1 MDGTRAAEVLP
12 LLQERLAILPGGRD
26 RRGGPVLVFPTTPRR
41 ERAKPEDYRR
51 LLQYLLT
58 VPSDEARG
66 LRFTVIVDMRGA
78 TWDSVKPILKVLHE
92 HFHRSV
98 HVAFI
103 IKPENFWQK
112 QRTTLAK
119 QKKYN
124 FEINTISLD
133 ALAKVIDPSQL
144 TADLDGSLQYDH
156 AQWIDT
162 RLAVEDFTWQAAD
175 LLDRL
180 DDLQEDLSRNDF
192 ADDVAGAKLGIDLHN
207 EMKKKILK
215 VPVEEIEVV
224 GQRLLQR
231 FNNSMATTSSEG
243 GSIES
248 GAIGGTDPDGRALE
262 ALVIQHL
269 DSVHAAQQHL
279 LQVWHIKKMKLDQ
292 CFQLR
297 LFEQDCEK
305 MFDWICHNRERFLGN
320 YVEIGRSY
328 QFAKTFQEEH
338 KHFTMSSMNVYVNVN
353 KILTMASRLLE
364 TQHYAAGHVRAV
376 AGRLDRAW
384 KEFAAGLDERT
395 AVLSLSVVF
404 HHKAEQYVDSVGGW
418 SQACDA
424 GNLPNEIPILESHIR
439 QHQSLYEAMC
449 QAYTEVHS
457 TSKKLLYQLDHLVQV
472 CNQPQR
478 IDHTARKHVRP
489 LSQDGHGIDGHS
501 GMSGNPAADYSEGAS
516 HVLAVIHQILGHHR
530 ALEARWHARKVKLHQ
545 RLALRLFQEDVK
557 QVLDWLTNHGEVFIR
572 KNTGVGRNLQKARV
586 YQKSHEHFENVA
598 QNTYTNATKLLTAA
612 QELAHTGEC
621 AADEIYTV
629 AQELEAHVSSFAA
642 RVEQRR
648 RRLDLAVVFYTH
660 EKELS
665 GWVDELR
672 QELQQDE
679 VAENLETA
687 ERLLEQCAQHRASCL
702 EACTSTIVQGEA
714 LLRELRESTD
724 APDSTGSIAAV
735 EAALDRLAGLRQEL
749 EDLWATRKLR
759 LELCLRLRVFE
770 RDALEASGQLEMWA
784 QELQG
789 PPREGSPEQL
799 LRVHNDGVAH
809 MQNTAFQVLQQGQE
823 LAQVLEQSGVCIMAD
838 GQHSAASRV
847 QVLLEFLNEREMDA
861 EDLAEMRRVRLEQAS
876 QLVQLQ
882 TDATHVANWI
892 RNGEAMLLAS
902 LRVPENLQDAEQLRL
917 EHEQF
922 QVAIEKTHT
931 SAVQVKHRADAL
943 VSANHYD
950 PKSIREVAED
960 VTKRWQ
966 QLVTCAEERHKLVTA
981 SINFYKTAE
990 QVRSVLDSLER
1001 EYKRDEDWC
1010 ASGEKATQVPTLVG
1024 KHQEQKE
1031 AFLKACTLV
1040 RRTAETFLKYTNRSL
1055 QFYSYQSN
1063 SAGSENKVKSILE
1076 ELLSKENRVLEY
1088 WTQRK
1093 KRLDQ
1098 CHQYVLFER
1107 SAKQA
1112 LEWIRETGELY
1123 LATHTNVGKNRIEN
1137 EQLLREHNE
1146 FKGAAKETRERV
1158 KLLIQLADNLVEKG
1172 HAHAAAIKQ
1181 SVAEVDQRYKDFSTR
1196 MDCYKTQIEDDL
1208 GIQSDDGQKDLSIDR
1223 NSDPLLEEKIKGK
1236 DLKELNEEKRRSA
1249 RRKEF
1254 IMAELLQ
1261 TERTYVKDLETCI
1274 RCFLEETRCAKGN
1287 VPVGLQGRES
1297 IIFSNMEEIHQFHS
1311 NIFLRELEKYETMPE
1326 DVGHCFVTWAPKFDM
1341 YVTYCKN
1348 KPESNQ
1354 FLVAHGGTWFE
1365 ELQRK
1370 HRVEHPIA
1378 AYLIKP
1384 VQRITKYQLLLKDLQ
1399 ACCQEGQGEIKDG
1412 LEVMLNV
1419 PKKANDALHLSML
1432 EGCDVR
1438 IDTLGDVVLQ
1448 DSFTVWDPKQLIRK
1462 GRDRHIFLFELYLL
1476 FSKEVKD
1483 SAGKVKYIYKSR
1495 LMTSELGVTEHIE
1508 GDECKFAVWTGRAPT
1523 SDTRV
1528 VLRANSMDAKQLW
1541 VKRLREVIQE
1551 TYFSLSMPKSP
1562 AKKSSSQ
1569 RSSRDLEE
1577 CASLDDSVENLD
1589 RNSLASFGS
1598 TNTTDSDKTG
1608 VTELTWVIADHSA
1621 APGSRELTVTK
1632 GQQVEVLEN
1641 GSNIGG
1647 VNAAEWTH
1655 VRLLVAQGQVDPP
1668 PEGLVPTSALKQPP
1682 PASNKTSPSRK
1693 TPSQQHQHQHHHH
1706 QQHHQPSN
1714 QSQTSSSSGGLTT
1727 PVSSS
1732 SAIGLTSSS
1741 SFSSSTSS
1749 STAAA
1754 VAAAAAAAAVTTG
1767 VSSAGLNPQ
1776 SVVAATLPDD
1786 AESIASDGSG
1796 TANTSSPGNK
1806 RRVFSGRKW
1815 LPPPLRKLS
1824 QAKVEKSTNAAATA
1838 TATPTPTPASA
1849 STGLASADRSA
1860 LKKHVSEKRF
1870 KLPSGA
1876 EQTRVSRS
1884 AAPISIST
1892 LASTSTHVSAAASDV
1907 ADLDAD
1913 IQVEIDVEEEEEG
1926 EIEQTSELEKDVPEP
1941 DDAEALTYSEQNGA
1955 DDVED
1960 DLELPPPMKPI
1971 TDPILV
1977 GTANGASGTAIPTE
1991 TCGKSRA
1998 SERSAKILDGATT
2011 VDLAEIE
2018 QIVKERMEQHTENQ
2032 ERQSLLRTPSG
2043 KSTSV
2048 AAASDEDVYNEGSM
2062 TTTEGV
2068 TAMVATTAT
2077 ATAMA
2082 TATATATT
2090 SNPPYIST
2098 EESDAE
2104 STILTK
2110 RQFVVRELVET
2121 ENDYVN
2127 DLGQIVEGYMALMR
2141 NPECEVPL
2149 PEDLRGGKD
2158 KMVFGNIEAIYE
2170 WHRDFF
2176 LKALERCLER
2186 PEELGPLFKRYERKL
2201 HMYVVYCQNKPVSE
2215 YIVSEYID
2223 TYFEDLRQK
2232 LGHRL
2237 QLCDLLIKPVQ
2248 RITKYQLLLREVLRI
2263 TERTR
2268 RTSEIEGLR
2277 AAVHVMRVIP
2287 KAANDMMDVGRLQG
2301 FDGKITAQGKL
2312 LLHGPLLVSELSN
2325 LSSRG
2330 REWHVFLFEQNIIFS
2345 EAVGKKTQ
2353 FTNPAY
2359 IYKAHI
2365 QVNKMSLEKCYDDP
2379 EKFEIRSTDPRK
2391 PGLRFFCSAL
2401 EETGPRKQE
2410 WVETITAIL
2419 QTQRDFLK
2427 AIQSPIAYQKELT
2440 KDPLRG
2446 ASPESPCRGSVL
2458 STVSPTISQCASKSS
2473 EDGKNETISGC
2484 SATASGAK
2492 TLVAAIMTSATTAT
2506 ATATATGA
2514 AAATTTTS
2522 LLQRSRAGA
2531 GTFDESSRTSSP
2543 TKSRLHFLEG
2553 FRSTLRPRSPIRNNS
2568 IPIPQIVPG
2577 SRVRLTADWG
2587 KLRAGEELKISRL
2600 DGPGLIVS
2608 PVVGRKEEFWIPA
2621 SLVPNSSISR
2631 AWSFRPRRIDTDA
2644 ETVHVHET
2652 ADENGPPAILTI
2664 PCSIRATAGGVARL
2678 VLEVRRAERA
2688 IVSWKK
2694 EGQRCDIEKSDRY
2707 RLFQTAD
2714 SLSLEIVPCL
2724 PSDSGVYHCRV
2735 DHETGSCSA
2744 KIPLRVVG
2752 IGPNVWNTASEN
2764 IADESIDELP
2774 IATSVDDKNLR
2785 SAKNA
2790 ELVGREAAAIW
2801 FAEMYVEPKELGNGR
2816 FAKVYRARD
2825 QGTGREVALKQVS
2838 RSKQSRSLTR
2848 AEYDLLRVARHD
2860 NIVRA
2865 FALFEEAP
2873 QSDTDTIV
2881 LELVNGSSL
2890 FAYLSSKSDYTEG
2903 TVSKYTGQ
2911 LLSALWWLH
2920 SRKRAHL
2927 DIKPENVLIDRD
2939 KDVVKLID
2947 FGEAVKTAPVDQVVP
2962 PVDLEFAAPESV
2974 LGKPMGPY
2982 TDMWATG
2989 VFIYVLLSGLSPFLD
3004 DSIEETTTNIL
3015 KCDFCF
3021 PEEYFAKISADA
3033 KDLLRGLLCLR
3044 GEERATARM
3053 CLSSP
3058 WFQISTG
3065 AAIPSSRMAAFIDR
3079 RAHRSKSRQD
3089 RNSSFYS

>member
-1 MDGTRAAEVLP
+1 MDGTRAADVLP

-26 RRGGPVLVFPTTPRR
+26 RRGGPVIVFPTTPRR

-51 LLQYLLT
+51 LLQYLLAI
-58 VPSDEARG
+58 PDDETRDLG
-66 LRFTVIVDMRGA
+66 FTVIVDMRGA
-78 TWDSVKPILKVLHE
+78 TWDSVKTILKVLHE
-92 HFHRSV
+92 YFHQSV
-98 HVAFI
+98 YVAFI

-112 QRTTLAK
+112 QRTSLAK

-124 FEINTISLD
+124 FE
-133 ALAKVIDPSQL
+133 
-144 TADLDGSLQYDH
+144 
-156 AQWIDT
+156 
-162 RLAVEDFTWQAAD
+162 
-175 LLDRL
+175 
-180 DDLQEDLSRNDF
+180 
-192 ADDVAGAKLGIDLHN
+192 
-207 EMKKKILK
+207 
-215 VPVEEIEVV
+215 
-224 GQRLLQR
+224 
-231 FNNSMATTSSEG
+231 
-243 GSIES
+243 
-248 GAIGGTDPDGRALE
+248 
-262 ALVIQHL
+262 
-269 DSVHAAQQHL
+269 
-279 LQVWHIKKMKLDQ
+279 
-292 CFQLR
+292 
-297 LFEQDCEK
+297 
-305 MFDWICHNRERFLGN
+305 
-320 YVEIGRSY
+320 
-328 QFAKTFQEEH
+328 
-338 KHFTMSSMNVYVNVN
+338 
-353 KILTMASRLLE
+353 
-364 TQHYAAGHVRAV
+364 
-376 AGRLDRAW
+376 
-384 KEFAAGLDERT
+384 
-395 AVLSLSVVF
+395 
-404 HHKAEQYVDSVGGW
+404 
-418 SQACDA
+418 
-424 GNLPNEIPILESHIR
+424 
-439 QHQSLYEAMC
+439 
-449 QAYTEVHS
+449 
-457 TSKKLLYQLDHLVQV
+457 
-472 CNQPQR
+472 
-478 IDHTARKHVRP
+478 
-489 LSQDGHGIDGHS
+489 SQDGHNAESHG

-530 ALEARWHARKVKLHQ
+530 TLEARWHARKVKLHQ

-612 QELAHTGEC
+612 EELAHTGEC
-621 AADEIYTV
+621 AADEIYAV
-629 AQELEAHVSSFAA
+629 AQELESHVSRFAA

-672 QELQQDE
+672 QELQQEE

-687 ERLLEQCAQHRASCL
+687 ERLLDQCAQHRASCL
-702 EACTSTIVQGEA
+702 EACASTIAQGEA
-714 LLRELRESTD
+714 LLQELRESTD
-724 APDSTGSIAAV
+724 APDTTGSISAV
-735 EAALDRLAGLRQEL
+735 ESALDRLAGLRQEL
-749 EDLWATRKLR
+749 EELWATRKLR

-784 QELQG
+784 QDLQG
-789 PPREGSPEQL
+789 SPREGSPEQL

-809 MQNTAFQVLQQGQE
+809 MQNTTFQVLQQGQE
-823 LAQVLEQSGVCIMAD
+823 LAQVLEQAGVCIMAD
-838 GQHSAASRV
+838 GQHSATARV

-861 EDLAEMRRVRLEQAS
+861 EDLAEMRRVRLEQAA

-1010 ASGEKATQVPTLVG
+1010 SGGEKGGQVPTLVA

-1055 QFYSYQSN
+1055 QFYNYQAN
-1063 SAGSENKVKSILE
+1063 SVGSENKVKNILE
-1076 ELLSKENRVLEY
+1076 ELLSKENKVLEY

-1112 LEWIRETGELY
+1112 IEWIRETGELY

-1137 EQLLREHNE
+1137 EQLLQEHNE

-1172 HAHAAAIKQ
+1172 HAHAAVIKQ
-1181 SVAEVDQRYKDFSTR
+1181 SVAEVDQRYKDFSMR
-1196 MDCYKTQIEDDL
+1196 MNCYKTQIEDDL
-1208 GIQSDDGQKDLSIDR
+1208 GIQSDDGHKDLAIDR

-1274 RCFLEETRCAKGN
+1274 RCFLEETRNGKGN
-1287 VPVGLQGRES
+1287 VPTGLQGRES

-1354 FLVAHGGTWFE
+1354 LLVTHGGTWFE

-1370 HRVEHPIA
+1370 QKVEHPIA

-1419 PKKANDALHLSML
+1419 PKKANDALHLSLL

-1523 SDTRV
+1523 GDTRV
-1528 VLRANSMDAKQLW
+1528 VLRANSMEAKQLW

-1577 CASLDDSVENLD
+1577 CASLNDSVENLD

-1608 VTELTWVIADHSA
+1608 VAEMTWVVADHLA

-1641 GSNIGG
+1641 GSGNG
-1647 VNAAEWTH
+1647 NASGIVGTGEWTL
-1655 VRLLVAQGQVDPP
+1655 VRLPLAPGQTDPP
-1668 PEGLVPTSALKQPP
+1668 AEGLVPTSALKQPP
-1682 PASNKTSPSRK
+1682 SNSCKTSPSRK
-1693 TPSQQHQHQHHHH
+1693 PPNQQQTLLQQQQLNQSVTGQQQLVMVVGTAASSPASTLTPS
-1706 QQHHQPSN
+1706 SEE
-1714 QSQTSSSSGGLTT
+1714 LEI
-1727 PVSSS
+1727 
-1732 SAIGLTSSS
+1732 IG
-1741 SFSSSTSS
+1741 
-1749 STAAA
+1749 
-1754 VAAAAAAAAVTTG
+1754 
-1767 VSSAGLNPQ
+1767 
-1776 SVVAATLPDD
+1776 
-1786 AESIASDGSG
+1786 SDGSS
-1796 TANTSSPGNK
+1796 ASTSSPGNK
-1806 RRVFSGRKW
+1806 RRGFSGRKW

-1824 QAKVEKSTNAAATA
+1824 QGKVDKVVSTSSSAASTAAAATVNSGIPLA
-1838 TATPTPTPASA
+1838 STSLSTVTTATTTTTTTAISSITVTTTGTTTTTTPTTTAAVKNTTTVATVTPSGKNIG
-1849 STGLASADRSA
+1849 S
-1860 LKKHVSEKRF
+1860 LKKGSSDKRF

-1876 EQTRVSRS
+1876 VEQKRAVT
-1884 AAPISIST
+1884 
-1892 LASTSTHVSAAASDV
+1892 VSAGNVRIVSEFEPLTGAEE
-1907 ADLDAD
+1907 
-1913 IQVEIDVEEEEEG
+1913 VEREEEEEEEEEEEHVEISETISATYDDG
-1926 EIEQTSELEKDVPEP
+1926 EGNVFH
-1941 DDAEALTYSEQNGA
+1941 EQNGTE
-1955 DDVED
+1955 DGED

-1971 TDPILV
+1971 TEPILV
-1977 GTANGASGTAIPTE
+1977 AAGNGPPGSTIPDE
-1991 TCGKSRA
+1991 LPGKRA
-1998 SERSAKILDGATT
+1998 SECSSKILDGATT
-2011 VDLAEIE
+2011 ADLAEIE

-2032 ERQSLLRTPSG
+2032 ERHSLMRT
-2043 KSTSV
+2043 
-2048 AAASDEDVYNEGSM
+2048 ER
-2062 TTTEGV
+2062 
-2068 TAMVATTAT
+2068 TTAGGRGSSDGENNYAR
-2077 ATAMA
+2077 AT
-2082 TATATATT
+2082 
-2090 SNPPYIST
+2090 SPSHVS
-2098 EESDAE
+2098 EESDPETAA
-2104 STILTK
+2104 LTK
-2110 RQFVVRELVET
+2110 RQFVIRELVDT
-2121 ENDYVN
+2121 ERDYVN
-2127 DLGQIVEGYMALMR
+2127 DLKQIVEGYMMLMR
-2141 NPECEVPL
+2141 DPESDIPL
-2149 PEDLRGGKD
+2149 PDDLRAGKD

-2176 LKALERCLER
+2176 LKALENCIKC

-2215 YIVSEYID
+2215 YIVSEYIY
-2223 TYFEDLRQK
+2223 TYFEELRQK

-2248 RITKYQLLLREVLRI
+2248 RITKYQLLLREALRL
-2263 TERTR
+2263 TERTQR
-2268 RTSEIEGLR
+2268 LSEIEGLK

-2312 LLHGPLLVSELSN
+2312 LLHGPLLVSEI
-2325 LSSRG
+2325 SSMPTRG
-2330 REWHVFLFEQNIIFS
+2330 KEWHVFLFEQNIIFS

-2365 QVNKMSLEKCYDDP
+2365 QVNKMSLEDSYDDP
-2379 EKFEIRSTDPRK
+2379 DKFMIRSTDPRK
-2391 PGLRFFCSAL
+2391 PGLGFYCSVV
-2401 EETGPRKQE
+2401 EENGPRRQE
-2410 WVETITAIL
+2410 WVDTITDIL

-2440 KDPLRG
+2440 KDPLR
-2446 ASPESPCRGSVL
+2446 V
-2458 STVSPTISQCASKSS
+2458 PTT
-2473 EDGKNETISGC
+2473 EPVVRETISVAPTF
-2484 SATASGAK
+2484 STASPGTMNK
-2492 TLVAAIMTSATTAT
+2492 EKSIPQQKITRPI
-2506 ATATATGA
+2506 
-2514 AAATTTTS
+2514 
-2522 LLQRSRAGA
+2522 QRTQYG
-2531 GTFDESSRTSSP
+2531 GLDCELPRTPSP
-2543 TKSRLHFLEG
+2543 TKSRLNFLDG
-2553 FRSTLRPRSPIRNNS
+2553 FRNTLRARSPVRTNS
-2568 IPIPQIVPG
+2568 IPVVPG
-2577 SRVRLTADWG
+2577 ARVRLAADWG
-2587 KLRAGEELKISRL
+2587 KLRAGDELVVSRL
-2600 DGPGLIVS
+2600 DGPGLVVS
-2608 PVVGRKEEFWIPA
+2608 HHNEKEELWIPA
-2621 SLVPNSSISR
+2621 SLVPNLSISR
-2631 AWSFRPRRIDTDA
+2631 AWSFRPSKVDSNKDIVQPLERSLEKKGAPTLLASTGLIK
-2644 ETVHVHET
+2644 
-2652 ADENGPPAILTI
+2652 
-2664 PCSIRATAGGVARL
+2664 ATAGEDVRLSVEIINVEAATVTWKKEDEKDNRIIKEGDRYRFEQTATFLYLEIVRCRHSDSGIYRCYVEHDTGSCWTEISLFITGVSGSTWARIVGSTKIEIDWEYSSVDSYSIEGRTAPSQTW
-2678 VLEVRRAERA
+2678 VLMATDVKHPPMTLELPPGASYSFRVVGKNGNITSSSAEVTLTGFEDNLNWETEQFIGRYLELDELGKGRFATVRRAR
-2688 IVSWKK
+2688 
-2694 EGQRCDIEKSDRY
+2694 
-2707 RLFQTAD
+2707 
-2714 SLSLEIVPCL
+2714 
-2724 PSDSGVYHCRV
+2724 
-2735 DHETGSCSA
+2735 
-2744 KIPLRVVG
+2744 
-2752 IGPNVWNTASEN
+2752 
-2764 IADESIDELP
+2764 
-2774 IATSVDDKNLR
+2774 DK
-2785 SAKNA
+2785 
-2790 ELVGREAAAIW
+2790 
-2801 FAEMYVEPKELGNGR
+2801 
-2816 FAKVYRARD
+2816 
-2825 QGTGREVALKQVS
+2825 GTGQEVALKQTP
-2838 RSKQSRSLTR
+2838 RHKQPRSLTR
-2848 AEYDLLRVARHD
+2848 AEYDLLASSHHG
-2860 NIVRA
+2860 NIIRA
-2865 FALFEEAP
+2865 FALFENAP
-2873 QSDTDTIV
+2873 RPGIDTIV
-2881 LELVNGSSL
+2881 LELVRGPTL
-2890 FAYLSSKSDYTEG
+2890 FVYLSKKSDYTEG
-2903 TVSKYTGQ
+2903 MAIKYASQ
-2911 LLSALWWLH
+2911 LLSALQWLH
-2920 SRKRAHL
+2920 RRNIAHL
-2927 DIKPENVLIDRD
+2927 DLKPENVLVDQDSGI
-2939 KDVVKLID
+2939 VKLID
-2947 FGEAVKTAPVDQVVP
+2947 LGEAVRGPVDEVVP
-2962 PVDLEFAAPESV
+2962 PADLEFAAPELV
-2974 LGKPMGPY
+2974 LGKPTGTC
-2982 TDMWATG
+2982 TDMWAAG
-2989 VFIYVLLSGLSPFLD
+2989 VFIYVLLSGVSPFLD
-3004 DSIEETTTNIL
+3004 DSVEETTANIL

-3021 PEEYFAKISADA
+3021 PNEYFEAISNDA
-3033 KDLLRGLLCLR
+3033 KDLLGRLLCLH
-3044 GEERATARM
+3044 GEERATAEAT
-3053 CLSSP
+3053 LTSP
-3058 WFQISTG
+3058 WFKAPASSAISSIRLAEFTE
-3065 AAIPSSRMAAFIDR
+3065 R
-3079 RAHRSKSRQD
+3079 RAHCSKSRQD
-3089 RNSSFYS
+3089 HNERFYS

>member
-26 RRGGPVLVFPTTPRR
+26 RRGGPVLFFPTTPRR

-51 LLQYLLT
+51 LLQYLLAI
-58 VPSDEARG
+58 PNDETRG

-103 IKPENFWQK
+103 IKPDNFWQK
-112 QRTTLAK
+112 QRTSLAK

-124 FEINTISLD
+124 FEINTISLE

-192 ADDVAGAKLGIDLHN
+192 ADDVGGAKHGIDLHN
-207 EMKKKILK
+207 EMKKKIMK

-231 FNNSMATTSSEG
+231 FNSNINNTSGEG

-248 GAIGGTDPDGRALE
+248 GASGGSDPDGRALA

-279 LQVWHIKKMKLDQ
+279 LQLWHIKKMKLDQ

-305 MFDWICHNRERFLGN
+305 MFDWICHNREAFLAN

-328 QFAKTFQEEH
+328 QLAKNLQEEH
-338 KHFTMSSMNVYVNVN
+338 KHFTMSSMNVYVNIN
-353 KILTMASRLLE
+353 KILTMAGRLLE

-395 AVLSLSVVF
+395 AVLGLSVVF
-404 HHKAEQYVDSVGGW
+404 HHKAEQYVDSVSGW
-418 SQACDA
+418 SQACDSSS
-424 GNLPNEIPILESHIR
+424 LPNEIPLLESHIR
-439 QHQSLYEAMC
+439 QHQTLYEAMC

-472 CNQPQR
+472 CNQPQG
-478 IDHTARKHVRP
+478 IDHATRKHN
-489 LSQDGHGIDGHS
+489 QDNHGMDCHG

-545 RLALRLFQEDVK
+545 RHALRLFQEDVK

-612 QELAHTGEC
+612 EELAHTGEC
-621 AADEIYTV
+621 AADEIYAV

-687 ERLLEQCAQHRASCL
+687 ERLLDQCAQHRASCL
-702 EACTSTIVQGEA
+702 EACASTIVQGES
-714 LLRELRESTD
+714 LLQELRDSTE
-724 APDSTGSIAAV
+724 APDTTGSVSAV
-735 EAALDRLAGLRQEL
+735 EAALDRLGGLRQEL
-749 EDLWATRKLR
+749 EELWATRKLR

-789 PPREGSPEQL
+789 PPREGSPEHL

-823 LAQVLEQSGVCIMAD
+823 LAQVLDQAGVCIMAD
-838 GQHSAASRV
+838 GQHTAAARV

-861 EDLAEMRRVRLEQAS
+861 EDLAEMRRVRLEQAA

-882 TDATHVANWI
+882 ADATHVANWI

-917 EHEQF
+917 EHDQF

-1001 EYKRDEDWC
+1001 EYRRDEDWC
-1010 ASGEKATQVPTLVG
+1010 AAGDKGGQVPTLVG

-1055 QFYSYQSN
+1055 QFYSYQTSN
-1063 SAGSENKVKSILE
+1063 AGSENKVKNILE
-1076 ELLSKENRVLEY
+1076 ELLSKENKVLEY

-1137 EQLLREHNE
+1137 EQLLHEHNE

-1181 SVAEVDQRYKDFSTR
+1181 SVAEVDQRYKDFSMR

-1208 GIQSDDGQKDLSIDR
+1208 GIQSDDGHKDLSIDR

-1274 RCFLEETRCAKGN
+1274 RCFLEETRCGRGN
-1287 VPVGLQGRES
+1287 MPVGLQGRDS
-1297 IIFSNMEEIHQFHS
+1297 ILFSNMEEIHQFHS
-1311 NIFLRELEKYETMPE
+1311 NVFLRELEKYETMPE

-1354 FLVAHGGTWFE
+1354 LLVAHGGTWFE

-1419 PKKANDALHLSML
+1419 PKKANDALHLSLL

-1528 VLRANSMDAKQLW
+1528 VLRANSLEAKQLW

-1608 VTELTWVIADHSA
+1608 VAEMTWVVADHSA
-1621 APGSRELTVTK
+1621 TPGSRELTVTK

-1641 GSNIGG
+1641 GSSGTGSGSIGP
-1647 VNAAEWTH
+1647 EWTL
-1655 VRLLVAQGQVDPP
+1655 VRLASTPGQADPP

-1682 PASNKTSPSRK
+1682 APSCKTSPSRK
-1693 TPSQQHQHQHHHH
+1693 APQTT
-1706 QQHHQPSN
+1706 N
-1714 QSQTSSSSGGLTT
+1714 QTLPQ
-1727 PVSSS
+1727 
-1732 SAIGLTSSS
+1732 
-1741 SFSSSTSS
+1741 
-1749 STAAA
+1749 A
-1754 VAAAAAAAAVTTG
+1754 VA
-1767 VSSAGLNPQ
+1767 L
-1776 SVVAATLPDD
+1776 DD
-1786 AESIASDGSG
+1786 PETVGSDGSG
-1796 TANTSSPGNK
+1796 SASTSSPGNK

-1824 QAKVEKSTNAAATA
+1824 QGKVEKAAAAAATTVTSVVTTTTT
-1838 TATPTPTPASA
+1838 TATSTTPERPP
-1849 STGLASADRSA
+1849 
-1860 LKKHVSEKRF
+1860 LKKTSSDKRF
-1870 KLPSGA
+1870 KLPTGDKSVRA
-1876 EQTRVSRS
+1876 
-1884 AAPISIST
+1884 
-1892 LASTSTHVSAAASDV
+1892 TS
-1907 ADLDAD
+1907 
-1913 IQVEIDVEEEEEG
+1913 EGEEEEEP
-1926 EIEQTSELEKDVPEP
+1926 ESEDV
-1941 DDAEALTYSEQNGA
+1941 EAPALFEQNGGEDA
-1955 DDVED
+1955 ED

-1971 TDPILV
+1971 TEPILV
-1977 GTANGASGTAIPTE
+1977 TAGNGTPGSTLPDE
-1991 TCGKSRA
+1991 LPGKRT
-1998 SERSAKILDGATT
+1998 SERSVKSLDGATT
-2011 VDLAEIE
+2011 ADLAEIE

-2032 ERQSLLRTPSG
+2032 ERHSLMRTPSG
-2043 KSTSV
+2043 RPSTGSEDGYSGVGSPVV
-2048 AAASDEDVYNEGSM
+2048 AEDSDPETAAV
-2062 TTTEGV
+2062 
-2068 TAMVATTAT
+2068 
-2077 ATAMA
+2077 
-2082 TATATATT
+2082 
-2090 SNPPYIST
+2090 
-2098 EESDAE
+2098 
-2104 STILTK
+2104 TK
-2110 RQFVVRELVET
+2110 RQFVIRELVDT
-2121 ENDYVN
+2121 ERDYVN
-2127 DLGQIVEGYMALMR
+2127 DLKQIVEGYMTLMR
-2141 NPECEVPL
+2141 DPESDIPL

-2223 TYFEDLRQK
+2223 TYFEELRQK

-2248 RITKYQLLLREVLRI
+2248 RITKYQLLLREALRL
-2263 TERTR
+2263 TERTQR
-2268 RTSEIEGLR
+2268 LSEIEGLR
-2277 AAVHVMRVIP
+2277 AAAHVMRVIP

-2312 LLHGPLLVSELSN
+2312 LLHGPLLITELSN
-2325 LSSRG
+2325 VPTRG
-2330 REWHVFLFEQNIIFS
+2330 REWQVFLFEQNIIFS

-2365 QVNKMSLEKCYDDP
+2365 QVNKMSLEEPVDEP
-2379 EKFEIRSTDPRK
+2379 ERFIIRSTDPRK
-2391 PGLRFFCSAL
+2391 PSLGFSCSMID
-2401 EETGPRKQE
+2401 ENGPRRQE
-2410 WVETITAIL
+2410 WVDTITAIL
-2419 QTQRDFLK
+2419 QTQHDFLK

-2446 ASPESPCRGSVL
+2446 TTPEPEKARA
-2458 STVSPTISQCASKSS
+2458 TVSVPPTL
-2473 EDGKNETISGC
+2473 TV
-2484 SATASGAK
+2484 SGAANK
-2492 TLVAAIMTSATTAT
+2492 ERNNGRKGQPVQRAH
-2506 ATATATGA
+2506 TGG
-2514 AAATTTTS
+2514 
-2522 LLQRSRAGA
+2522 LEG
-2531 GTFDESSRTSSP
+2531 EPPRTPSP
-2543 TKSRLHFLEG
+2543 TKGKLNFLEG
-2553 FRSTLRPRSPIRNNS
+2553 FRNTLRARSPIRNNS
-2568 IPIPQIVPG
+2568 IPVSPG
-2577 SRVRLTADWG
+2577 ARVRLAADWG
-2587 KLRAGEELKISRL
+2587 KLHAGDELVVSRF
-2600 DGPGLIVS
+2600 DGPGLVVS
-2608 PVVGRKEEFWIPA
+2608 PVNVKEELWIPA
-2621 SLVPNSSISR
+2621 SLIPNSSISR
-2631 AWSFRPRRIDTDA
+2631 AWSFRPRK
-2644 ETVHVHET
+2644 
-2652 ADENGPPAILTI
+2652 ENSERNLVSPQKPEVKVPPAILAA
-2664 PCSIRATAGGVARL
+2664 PSPVRATAGEIARL
-2678 VLEVRRAERA
+2678 AVETRNTEGAT
-2688 IVSWKK
+2688 ISWKR
-2694 EGQRCDIEKSDRY
+2694 ENDQYEIIQGDHYQIRQSAGFFY
-2707 RLFQTAD
+2707 
-2714 SLSLEIVPCL
+2714 LEIVRCR
-2724 PSDSGVYHCRV
+2724 PSDSGVYLCHVQC
-2735 DHETGSCSA
+2735 ENGTCIA
-2744 KIPLRVVG
+2744 KISLLVNGSDGSTWARVLGTSKIQIDWERQDLGICSIECRTMPFQNWVSVLEDVRSPPAILELPPGSSYSFRVVSKNG
-2752 IGPNVWNTASEN
+2752 NATSPSAVVTLPLDDGMGWEAEQFISRYLEL
-2764 IADESIDELP
+2764 DELG
-2774 IATSVDDKNLR
+2774 K
-2785 SAKNA
+2785 
-2790 ELVGREAAAIW
+2790 
-2801 FAEMYVEPKELGNGR
+2801 GR
-2816 FAKVYRARD
+2816 FAMVRRARD
-2825 QGTGREVALKQVS
+2825 RGTGQEVALKQTP
-2838 RSKQSRSLTR
+2838 RHKQSRALTR
-2848 AEYDLLRVARHD
+2848 AEYELLASTHHG

-2865 FALFEEAP
+2865 FALFENAP
-2873 QSDTDTIV
+2873 QPGVDTIV
-2881 LELVNGSSL
+2881 LELVKGPTL
-2890 FAYLSSKSDYTEG
+2890 FAYLSKKTDYTEAMAA
-2903 TVSKYTGQ
+2903 KYTNQ
-2911 LLSALWWLH
+2911 LLSALQWLH
-2920 SRKRAHL
+2920 CRGKAHL
-2927 DIKPENVLIDRD
+2927 DLKPENVLVDQETGI
-2939 KDVVKLID
+2939 VKLID
-2947 FGEAVKTAPVDQVVP
+2947 LGEAVRVPIKEVVP
-2962 PVDLEFAAPESV
+2962 PADLEFAAPELV
-2974 LGKPMGPY
+2974 LGRPTGSY

-3004 DSIEETTTNIL
+3004 DSVEETTANIL

-3021 PEEYFAKISADA
+3021 PDEYFEAISNDA
-3033 KDLLRGLLCLR
+3033 KDLLGRLLSLR
-3044 GEERATARM
+3044 GENRANAEI
-3053 CLSSP
+3053 CLVSP
-3058 WFQISTG
+3058 WFKISKG
-3065 AAIPSSRMAAFIDR
+3065 ARILSSRIAAFTER
-3079 RAHRSKSRQD
+3079 RAHSSKSHQD
-3089 RNSSFYS
+3089 HSDSFYS

>member
-478 IDHTARKHVRP
+478 IDHTARKH
-489 LSQDGHGIDGHS
+489 SQDGHGIDGHS

-1838 TATPTPTPASA
+1838 TTTPTPTPASA

-2506 ATATATGA
+2506 ATATGA

>member
-51 LLQYLLT
+51 LLQYLLAI
-58 VPSDEARG
+58 PNDEARG
-66 LRFTVIVDMRGA
+66 LGFTVVVDMRGA
-78 TWDSVKPILKVLHE
+78 TWGTVKPILKVLHE
-92 HFHRSV
+92 HFPGSV

-103 IKPENFWQK
+103 IKPDNFWQK
-112 QRTTLAK
+112 QRTSLGSH
-119 QKKYN
+119 KYK
-124 FEINTISLD
+124 FETNMISLE
-133 ALAKVIDPSQL
+133 ALSKVIDPSQL
-144 TADLDGSLQYDH
+144 TADLDGTLQYDH

-192 ADDVAGAKLGIDLHN
+192 ADDVGGAKHGIDLHN
-207 EMKKKILK
+207 EMKKKIMK
-215 VPVEEIEVV
+215 VPVEEVEVV

-231 FNNSMATTSSEG
+231 FNSGMSGTGGEG
-243 GSIES
+243 GSIEA
-248 GAIGGTDPDGRALE
+248 GATGGADPDGRALA

-279 LQVWHIKKMKLDQ
+279 LQLWHIKKMKLDQ

-305 MFDWICHNRERFLGN
+305 MFDWICHNREEFLKN

-328 QFAKTFQEEH
+328 QAAKTLQENH
-338 KHFTMSSMNVYVNVN
+338 KHDTMSSMNVYVNIN
-353 KILTMASRLLE
+353 RILTMAGRLLE

-395 AVLSLSVVF
+395 AVLGLSVVF
-404 HHKAEQYVDSVGGW
+404 HHKAEQYVDSVAGW

-424 GNLPNEIPILESHIR
+424 TNLPSEIAVLESHIR
-439 QHQSLYEAMC
+439 QHQTLYEAMC

-472 CNQPQR
+472 CNQPQG
-478 IDHTARKHVRP
+478 IDHAIRKH
-489 LSQDGHGIDGHS
+489 SQEGHVMDGRG
-501 GMSGNPAADYSEGAS
+501 GMSGNPAEDYSAGAS

-530 ALEARWHARKVKLHQ
+530 ALEARWHSRKVKLHQ

-612 QELAHTGEC
+612 EELAHTGEC
-621 AADEIYTV
+621 AADEIYAV

-679 VAENLETA
+679 VAESLETA
-687 ERLLEQCAQHRASCL
+687 ERLLDQCAQHRSSCL
-702 EACTSTIVQGEA
+702 EACASTIAQGEA
-714 LLRELRESTD
+714 LLQELRDSTD
-724 APDSTGSIAAV
+724 APDTTGSVSAV
-735 EAALDRLAGLRQEL
+735 EAALDRLSGLRQEL
-749 EDLWATRKLR
+749 EELWATRKLR

-823 LAQVLEQSGVCIMAD
+823 LAQVLEQAGVCVMAD
-838 GQHSAASRV
+838 GQHSAAARV

-861 EDLAEMRRVRLEQAS
+861 EDLAEMRRVRLEQAA

-882 TDATHVANWI
+882 ADATHVANWI

-950 PKSIREVAED
+950 PKSIRDVAED

-1001 EYKRDEDWC
+1001 EYRRDEDWC
-1010 ASGEKATQVPTLVG
+1010 ASGDKGGQVPTLVG

-1055 QFYSYQSN
+1055 QFYSYQTS
-1063 SAGSENKVKSILE
+1063 SAGSEGKVKSILE
-1076 ELLSKENRVLEY
+1076 ELLSKENKVLEH

-1123 LATHTNVGKNRIEN
+1123 LATHTNVGKNRAEN
-1137 EQLLREHNE
+1137 EQLLQEHNE

-1181 SVAEVDQRYKDFSTR
+1181 SVAEVDQRYKDFSLR
-1196 MDCYKTQIEDDL
+1196 MDCYKTQIEGDL
-1208 GIQSDDGQKDLSIDR
+1208 GIQSDDGHKDLAIDR

-1274 RCFLEETRCAKGN
+1274 RCFFEETRSGRGN
-1287 VPVGLQGRES
+1287 VPAGLQGRES
-1297 IIFSNMEEIHQFHS
+1297 MIFSNMEEIYQFHS
-1311 NIFLRELEKYETMPE
+1311 DIFLRELEKYETMPE
-1326 DVGHCFVTWAPKFDM
+1326 DVGHCFVTWAAKFDM

-1354 FLVAHGGTWFE
+1354 LLVAHGGTWFE
-1365 ELQRK
+1365 DLQRK

-1419 PKKANDALHLSML
+1419 PKKANDALHLSLL

-1528 VLRANSMDAKQLW
+1528 VLRANSLEAKQLW

-1608 VTELTWVIADHSA
+1608 VAEMTWVVADHSA
-1621 APGSRELTVTK
+1621 APGSRELTVSK

-1641 GSNIGG
+1641 GTG
-1647 VNAAEWTH
+1647 EWTL
-1655 VRLLVAQGQVDPP
+1655 VRLSVAPGQSDNPP
-1668 PEGLVPTSALKQPP
+1668 LEGLVPTAVLKQPP
-1682 PASNKTSPSRK
+1682 TTACKTSPSRK
-1693 TPSQQHQHQHHHH
+1693 APSQ
-1706 QQHHQPSN
+1706 S
-1714 QSQTSSSSGGLTT
+1714 TI
-1727 PVSSS
+1727 PV
-1732 SAIGLTSSS
+1732 AQ
-1741 SFSSSTSS
+1741 
-1749 STAAA
+1749 
-1754 VAAAAAAAAVTTG
+1754 
-1767 VSSAGLNPQ
+1767 Q
-1776 SVVAATLPDD
+1776 SVN
-1786 AESIASDGSG
+1786 AEDTELGTSDGGGS
-1796 TANTSSPGNK
+1796 ASTSSPGNK

-1824 QAKVEKSTNAAATA
+1824 QGKVEKS
-1838 TATPTPTPASA
+1838 SA
-1849 STGLASADRSA
+1849 STPDRLPP
-1860 LKKHVSEKRF
+1860 LKKTGSDKRF
-1870 KLPSGA
+1870 KLPSGDKSG
-1876 EQTRVSRS
+1876 R
-1884 AAPISIST
+1884 
-1892 LASTSTHVSAAASDV
+1892 AAS
-1907 ADLDAD
+1907 
-1913 IQVEIDVEEEEEG
+1913 EGEEEEDVEG
-1926 EIEQTSELEKDVPEP
+1926 EDGETPAFL
-1941 DDAEALTYSEQNGA
+1941 EQNGGE
-1955 DDVED
+1955 DGED

-1971 TDPILV
+1971 TEPIV
-1977 GTANGASGTAIPTE
+1977 VVTGNGPPGSTIPDELSGKR
-1991 TCGKSRA
+1991 G
-1998 SERSAKILDGATT
+1998 SENSMSSLDGATSA
-2011 VDLAEIE
+2011 DLAEIE

-2032 ERQSLLRTPSG
+2032 ERNSLQRVPSKATG
-2043 KSTSV
+2043 SEDGVSLGVSAVEETDPES
-2048 AAASDEDVYNEGSM
+2048 AAIV
-2062 TTTEGV
+2062 
-2068 TAMVATTAT
+2068 
-2077 ATAMA
+2077 
-2082 TATATATT
+2082 
-2090 SNPPYIST
+2090 
-2098 EESDAE
+2098 
-2104 STILTK
+2104 K
-2110 RQFVVRELVET
+2110 RQFVISELVET
-2121 ENDYVN
+2121 ERLYVS
-2127 DLGQIVEGYMALMR
+2127 DLKQIVEGYMALMR
-2141 NPECEVPL
+2141 DPDSEIPL

-2176 LKALERCLER
+2176 LKALEHCLER
-2186 PEELGPLFKRYERKL
+2186 PQDLGPLFKKYERKL

-2215 YIVSEYID
+2215 YIVSEHID
-2223 TYFEDLRQK
+2223 TYFEELRQK

-2248 RITKYQLLLREVLRI
+2248 RIMKYQLLLREALRL
-2263 TERTR
+2263 TEKTQNH
-2268 RTSEIEGLR
+2268 SEIEGLR
-2277 AAVHVMRVIP
+2277 AAAHVMHIIP

-2312 LLHGPLLVSELSN
+2312 LLHGPLLVCEIGN
-2325 LSSRG
+2325 VPVRG
-2330 REWHVFLFEQNIIFS
+2330 REWQVFLFEQNIIFS

-2365 QVNKMSLEKCYDDP
+2365 QVNKMSLDELGDDP
-2379 EKFEIRSTDPRK
+2379 ERFVIRSTDPRK
-2391 PGLRFFCSAL
+2391 PGLGFSCAAVD
-2401 EETGPRKQE
+2401 ENEARKQE
-2410 WVETITAIL
+2410 WVDTITAIL

-2446 ASPESPCRGSVL
+2446 STPEPVIQAAVSVPPML
-2458 STVSPTISQCASKSS
+2458 TVS
-2473 EDGKNETISGC
+2473 
-2484 SATASGAK
+2484 
-2492 TLVAAIMTSATTAT
+2492 
-2506 ATATATGA
+2506 GA
-2514 AAATTTTS
+2514 ANKERSNQRKTQ
-2522 LLQRSRAGA
+2522 LIQRSHTAGGLDGDA
-2531 GTFDESSRTSSP
+2531 LPPRTPSP
-2543 TKSRLHFLEG
+2543 TKSRLNFLEG
-2553 FRSTLRPRSPIRNNS
+2553 FRNTLRARSPVRNNS
-2568 IPIPQIVPG
+2568 IPHDGWWFYCTSYCWVAPG
-2577 SRVRLTADWG
+2577 ARVRLAADWV
-2587 KLRAGEELKISRL
+2587 KLHAGDELVVSHL
-2600 DGPGLIVS
+2600 DGPGLVVS
-2608 PVVGRKEEFWIPA
+2608 PIDAKEELWIPA
-2621 SLVPNSSISR
+2621 SFIPNSSISR
-2631 AWSFRPRRIDTDA
+2631 AWSFRPRKIDPDQA
-2644 ETVHVHET
+2644 VSSPQKGLGEKM
-2652 ADENGPPAILTI
+2652 PPKVLSVLT
-2664 PCSIRATAGGVARL
+2664 PVRVTAGEVARL
-2678 VLEVRRAERA
+2678 SIEVARAEGATIVWRKEGESHDIVPSERHRLYHNSGFIYLEISRCRPVDSGAYICSIQCDNGSCSTKISLNVTGGNGTTWARILGTTKVEVDWECHDTGSCNLEYRTIPSLEWITIIKEVKTRPTVLELLPGTSYSFRIVAKTGNATSPSAVITLPMDEGISWEAEQFVGRYLELDELGKGRFAVVRRAR
-2688 IVSWKK
+2688 
-2694 EGQRCDIEKSDRY
+2694 DR
-2707 RLFQTAD
+2707 
-2714 SLSLEIVPCL
+2714 
-2724 PSDSGVYHCRV
+2724 
-2735 DHETGSCSA
+2735 
-2744 KIPLRVVG
+2744 
-2752 IGPNVWNTASEN
+2752 
-2764 IADESIDELP
+2764 
-2774 IATSVDDKNLR
+2774 
-2785 SAKNA
+2785 
-2790 ELVGREAAAIW
+2790 
-2801 FAEMYVEPKELGNGR
+2801 
-2816 FAKVYRARD
+2816 
-2825 QGTGREVALKQVS
+2825 GTGHEVALKQTP
-2838 RSKQSRSLTR
+2838 RHKQSRSFTR
-2848 AEYDLLRVARHD
+2848 SEYDLLASTHHA

-2865 FALFEEAP
+2865 FALFENAP
-2873 QSDTDTIV
+2873 QPGVDTIV
-2881 LELVNGSSL
+2881 LELVRGPML
-2890 FAYLSSKSDYTEG
+2890 FTYLCEKKEYTEAAA
-2903 TVSKYTGQ
+2903 SKYTSQ
-2911 LLSALWWLH
+2911 LLSALDWLH
-2920 SRKRAHL
+2920 TRHFAHL
-2927 DIKPENVLIDRD
+2927 DVKPENVLVDQETEI
-2939 KDVVKLID
+2939 VKLVD
-2947 FGEAVKTAPVDQVVP
+2947 LGEAVRGPVEEVVP
-2962 PVDLEFAAPESV
+2962 PADLEFAAPELV
-2974 LGKPMGPY
+2974 LGRPTGRH

-3004 DSIEETTTNIL
+3004 DSVEETTANIL

-3021 PEEYFAKISADA
+3021 PDEYFKKVSNDA
-3033 KDLLRGLLCLR
+3033 KDLLGRLLCLH
-3044 GEERATARM
+3044 GEDRASAEN
-3053 CLSSP
+3053 CLESP
-3058 WFQISTG
+3058 WFKIPKGTT
-3065 AAIPSSRMAAFIDR
+3065 IPSSRMAAFTER
-3079 RAHRSKSRQD
+3079 RAHCSKSHQD
-3089 RNSSFYS
+3089 HNDSFYS

>member
-26 RRGGPVLVFPTTPRR
+26 RRGGPVLLFPSTPRR

-51 LLQYLLT
+51 LLQYLFAI
-58 VPSDEARG
+58 PSDEARG
-66 LRFTVIVDMRGA
+66 LRFTVIVDMRGT
-78 TWDSVKPILKVLHE
+78 TWDSIKPILKVLHE
-92 HFHRSV
+92 HFHRTV
-98 HVAFI
+98 HVAFL

-112 QRTTLAK
+112 QRTSLAK

-124 FEINTISLD
+124 FEINTISLE
-133 ALAKVIDPSQL
+133 ALVKVIDPSQL

-162 RLAVEDFTWQAAD
+162 RLVVEDFTWQAAD

-192 ADDVAGAKLGIDLHN
+192 ADDVAGAKHGIDLHN
-207 EMKKKILK
+207 EMKKKIMK
-215 VPVEEIEVV
+215 VPVEDIEVV

-231 FNNSMATTSSEG
+231 FNSGATATAGEG
-243 GSIES
+243 GSIDN
-248 GAIGGTDPDGRALE
+248 GAASCTDPDGRAL
-262 ALVIQHL
+262 ATLVIQHL

-279 LQVWHIKKMKLDQ
+279 LQLWHIKKMKLDQ

-305 MFDWICHNRERFLGN
+305 MFDWICHNREVFLAS

-328 QFAKTFQEEH
+328 QLAKNLQEEH
-338 KHFTMSSMNVYVNVN
+338 KHFTMSSMNVYVNIN
-353 KILTMASRLLE
+353 KILTMAGRLLE

-404 HHKAEQYVDSVGGW
+404 HHKAEQYVDNVAGW
-418 SQACDA
+418 SQACDTS
-424 GNLPNEIPILESHIR
+424 NLPSEIPVLESHIR
-439 QHQSLYEAMC
+439 QHQTLYEAMC

-472 CNQPQR
+472 CNQPQG
-478 IDHTARKHVRP
+478 IDHVARKH
-489 LSQDGHGIDGHS
+489 SQDGHNIDSHS
-501 GMSGNPAADYSEGAS
+501 GTSGNPAADYSEGAS

-612 QELAHTGEC
+612 EELAHTGEC
-621 AADEIYTV
+621 APDEIYAV

-660 EKELS
+660 EKELT

-687 ERLLEQCAQHRASCL
+687 ERLLEQCAQHRSSCL
-702 EACTSTIVQGEA
+702 EACASTIAQGEA
-714 LLRELRESTD
+714 LLQELREATD
-724 APDSTGSIAAV
+724 APDSTGSVSAI
-735 EAALDRLAGLRQEL
+735 ETALDRLAGLRQEL
-749 EDLWATRKLR
+749 EELWATRKLR

-809 MQNTAFQVLQQGQE
+809 MQNTAFQVLHRGRE
-823 LAQVLEQSGVCIMAD
+823 LAQVLEEAGVCIMAD
-838 GQHSAASRV
+838 GQHSAAARV
-847 QVLLEFLNEREMDA
+847 QVLLEFLNERELDA

-876 QLVQLQ
+876 QLLQLQ
-882 TDATHVANWI
+882 TDASHVAKWI
-892 RNGEAMLLAS
+892 RNGESMLLAS

-917 EHEQF
+917 EHDQF

-1010 ASGEKATQVPTLVG
+1010 VAGEKGAQVPTLLG

-1055 QFYSYQSN
+1055 QFYSYQAN
-1063 SAGSENKVKSILE
+1063 SAGSENKVKNILE
-1076 ELLSKENRVLEY
+1076 ELLSKENKVLEY

-1093 KRLDQ
+1093 KRLDHCQ
-1098 CHQYVLFER
+1098 QYVLFER

-1123 LATHTNVGKNRIEN
+1123 LSTHTNVGKNRVEN

-1146 FKGAAKETRERV
+1146 FKGAARETREKV
-1158 KLLIQLADNLVEKG
+1158 KLIIQLADNLVDKG
-1172 HAHAAAIKQ
+1172 HAHSAAIKQ
-1181 SVAEVDQRYKDFSTR
+1181 FVAEVDQRYKDFSAR
-1196 MDCYKTQIEDDL
+1196 MDCYKTQIEADL
-1208 GIQSDDGQKDLSIDR
+1208 GIQSDQEGHRELSIDR

-1274 RCFLEETRCAKGN
+1274 RCFLDETRCGKGN
-1287 VPVGLQGRES
+1287 VPPGLLSRES
-1297 IIFSNMEEIHQFHS
+1297 IIFSNIEEIHQFHS
-1311 NIFLRELEKYETMPE
+1311 NVFLRELEKYETMPE

-1354 FLVAHGGTWFE
+1354 LLVTHGGTWFE

-1419 PKKANDALHLSML
+1419 PKKANDALHLSLL

-1483 SAGKVKYIYKSR
+1483 SAGKVKYIYKNR

-1608 VTELTWVIADHSA
+1608 VVEMTWVVADHLA
-1621 APGSRELTVTK
+1621 APGSKELSVTK

-1641 GSNIGG
+1641 GSTNT
-1647 VNAAEWTH
+1647 VPEWTL
-1655 VRLLVAQGQVDPP
+1655 VRLPLTPGQAEPP
-1668 PEGLVPTSALKQPP
+1668 AEGLVPTSALKQPP
-1682 PASNKTSPSRK
+1682 TASCKTSPSRK
-1693 TPSQQHQHQHHHH
+1693 ASTQQQPQQQQSSHHHH
-1706 QQHHQPSN
+1706 HHHPYHQINQAIVQAQTAVTSPSAVTLQP
-1714 QSQTSSSSGGLTT
+1714 TST
-1727 PVSSS
+1727 
-1732 SAIGLTSSS
+1732 
-1741 SFSSSTSS
+1741 
-1749 STAAA
+1749 
-1754 VAAAAAAAAVTTG
+1754 AAAAAVTQTTAL
-1767 VSSAGLNPQ
+1767 SSAVLTPML
-1776 SVVAATLPDD
+1776 SED
-1786 AESIASDGSG
+1786 ADTADGS
-1796 TANTSSPGNK
+1796 ANSPGNK
-1806 RRVFSGRKW
+1806 RRGFSGDGVSVYRRKW

-1824 QAKVEKSTNAAATA
+1824 QGKVEKTNT
-1838 TATPTPTPASA
+1838 TVPPTSSSPLIGPS
-1849 STGLASADRSA
+1849 
-1860 LKKHVSEKRF
+1860 LKKSDKRF

-1876 EQTRVSRS
+1876 EHNRPGKAIYEAEAQ
-1884 AAPISIST
+1884 
-1892 LASTSTHVSAAASDV
+1892 
-1907 ADLDAD
+1907 
-1913 IQVEIDVEEEEEG
+1913 EGEEEEEEEEEVDREEEEQ
-1926 EIEQTSELEKDVPEP
+1926 EIEVDVAESEDTAAIGSLQ
-1941 DDAEALTYSEQNGA
+1941 EQNGGEDA
-1955 DDVED
+1955 DD

-1971 TDPILV
+1971 TTEPILV
-1977 GTANGASGTAIPTE
+1977 TTANGPSGSTIPNE
-1991 TCGKSRA
+1991 LSGKRTV
-1998 SERSAKILDGATT
+1998 ERSAKTILDGATT
-2011 VDLAEIE
+2011 ADHLSEIE
-2018 QIVKERMEQHTENQ
+2018 QIVKEKMEQHTENQ
-2032 ERQSLLRTPSG
+2032 ERHMRTPNG
-2043 KSTSV
+2043 KSLSSEEDYPTNNP
-2048 AAASDEDVYNEGSM
+2048 AAVL
-2062 TTTEGV
+2062 
-2068 TAMVATTAT
+2068 
-2077 ATAMA
+2077 
-2082 TATATATT
+2082 
-2090 SNPPYIST
+2090 
-2098 EESDAE
+2098 EESDPE
-2104 STILTK
+2104 STTIAK
-2110 RQFVVRELVET
+2110 RQFVIRELVDT
-2121 ENDYVN
+2121 ERDYVN
-2127 DLGQIVEGYMALMR
+2127 DLKQIVDGYMALMR
-2141 NPECEVPL
+2141 NPDSEIPL

-2223 TYFEDLRQK
+2223 TYFEELRQK

-2248 RITKYQLLLREVLRI
+2248 RITKYQLLLREALRL
-2263 TERTR
+2263 TERTQR
-2268 RTSEIEGLR
+2268 LSEIEGLR
-2277 AAVHVMRVIP
+2277 AAAHVMRVIP

-2312 LLHGPLLVSELSN
+2312 LLHGPLLVSEISN
-2325 LSSRG
+2325 VSTRG
-2330 REWHVFLFEQNIIFS
+2330 KEWQVFLFEQNIIFS
-2345 EAVGKKTQ
+2345 ESVGKKTQ

-2365 QVNKMSLEKCYDDP
+2365 QVNKMSLEDSNDDP
-2379 EKFEIRSTDPRK
+2379 EKFVIRSTDPRK
-2391 PGLRFFCSAL
+2391 PGLGFSCSVA
-2401 EETGPRKQE
+2401 EEGGPRRQE
-2410 WVETITAIL
+2410 WVDTITAIL

-2440 KDPLRG
+2440 KDPLR
-2446 ASPESPCRGSVL
+2446 AITESATRA
-2458 STVSPTISQCASKSS
+2458 TVSVPPTLTVPGSANKDRSNEHRTSSSQPQ
-2473 EDGKNETISGC
+2473 
-2484 SATASGAK
+2484 
-2492 TLVAAIMTSATTAT
+2492 
-2506 ATATATGA
+2506 
-2514 AAATTTTS
+2514 
-2522 LLQRSRAGA
+2522 LQRSHTG
-2531 GTFDESSRTSSP
+2531 GLDCSPRTPSP
-2543 TKSRLHFLEG
+2543 TKSRLNFLEG
-2553 FRSTLRPRSPIRNNS
+2553 FKNTLRTRSPVRNNS
-2568 IPIPQIVPG
+2568 IP
-2577 SRVRLTADWG
+2577 
-2587 KLRAGEELKISRL
+2587 
-2600 DGPGLIVS
+2600 
-2608 PVVGRKEEFWIPA
+2608 
-2621 SLVPNSSISR
+2621 
-2631 AWSFRPRRIDTDA
+2631 
-2644 ETVHVHET
+2644 
-2652 ADENGPPAILTI
+2652 
-2664 PCSIRATAGGVARL
+2664 
-2678 VLEVRRAERA
+2678 
-2688 IVSWKK
+2688 
-2694 EGQRCDIEKSDRY
+2694 QR
-2707 RLFQTAD
+2707 
-2714 SLSLEIVPCL
+2714 
-2724 PSDSGVYHCRV
+2724 
-2735 DHETGSCSA
+2735 
-2744 KIPLRVVG
+2744 
-2752 IGPNVWNTASEN
+2752 
-2764 IADESIDELP
+2764 
-2774 IATSVDDKNLR
+2774 
-2785 SAKNA
+2785 
-2790 ELVGREAAAIW
+2790 
-2801 FAEMYVEPKELGNGR
+2801 
-2816 FAKVYRARD
+2816 
-2825 QGTGREVALKQVS
+2825 
-2838 RSKQSRSLTR
+2838 
-2848 AEYDLLRVARHD
+2848 
-2860 NIVRA
+2860 
-2865 FALFEEAP
+2865 
-2873 QSDTDTIV
+2873 
-2881 LELVNGSSL
+2881 GSS
-2890 FAYLSSKSDYTEG
+2890 SSS
-2903 TVSKYTGQ
+2903 
-2911 LLSALWWLH
+2911 
-2920 SRKRAHL
+2920 
-2927 DIKPENVLIDRD
+2927 
-2939 KDVVKLID
+2939 
-2947 FGEAVKTAPVDQVVP
+2947 
-2962 PVDLEFAAPESV
+2962 
-2974 LGKPMGPY
+2974 
-2982 TDMWATG
+2982 
-2989 VFIYVLLSGLSPFLD
+2989 
-3004 DSIEETTTNIL
+3004 
-3015 KCDFCF
+3015 
-3021 PEEYFAKISADA
+3021 
-3033 KDLLRGLLCLR
+3033 
-3044 GEERATARM
+3044 
-3053 CLSSP
+3053 
-3058 WFQISTG
+3058 
-3065 AAIPSSRMAAFIDR
+3065 
-3079 RAHRSKSRQD
+3079 
-3089 RNSSFYS
+3089 

>member
-1 MDGTRAAEVLP
+1 MADCHRQIELDLIKVAEMDGTRAAEVLP

-58 VPSDEARG
+58 VPGDEVRG

-112 QRTTLAK
+112 QRTSLAK

-124 FEINTISLD
+124 FEINTISLE
-133 ALAKVIDPSQL
+133 ALSKVIDPSQL
-144 TADLDGSLQYDH
+144 TADLDGSLKYDH

-192 ADDVAGAKLGIDLHN
+192 ADDVSGAKHGLDLHN

-231 FNNSMATTSSEG
+231 FDNGMAGAGSEG

-248 GAIGGTDPDGRALE
+248 GATGGTDPDGRALA

-279 LQVWHIKKMKLDQ
+279 LQLWHIKKMKLDQ

-305 MFDWICHNRERFLGN
+305 MFDWICHNREGFLAN

-328 QFAKTFQEEH
+328 QLAKNLQEEH
-338 KHFTMSSMNVYVNVN
+338 KHFTISSMNVYVNIN

-395 AVLSLSVVF
+395 AVLGLSVVF
-404 HHKAEQYVDSVGGW
+404 HHKAEQYVDSVSGW
-418 SQACDA
+418 SQACDV

-439 QHQSLYEAMC
+439 QHQTLYEAMC

-472 CNQPQR
+472 CNQPQG
-478 IDHTARKHVRP
+478 IDHTARKH
-489 LSQDGHGIDGHS
+489 SQDGHGIDGHT

-621 AADEIYTV
+621 AADEIYAV

-702 EACTSTIVQGEA
+702 EACASTIVQGEA
-714 LLRELRESTD
+714 LLRELRESTE
-724 APDSTGSIAAV
+724 APDSTGSISAV

-749 EDLWATRKLR
+749 EELWATRKLR

-823 LAQVLEQSGVCIMAD
+823 LAQVLEQAGVCIMAD
-838 GQHSAASRV
+838 GQHSATARV

-882 TDATHVANWI
+882 TDATHVASWI

-1010 ASGEKATQVPTLVG
+1010 ASGEKAGQVPTLVG

-1055 QFYSYQSN
+1055 QFYSYQAN

-1274 RCFLEETRCAKGN
+1274 RCFLEETRCGKGN
-1287 VPVGLQGRES
+1287 VPSGLQGRES

-1311 NIFLRELEKYETMPE
+1311 NVFLRELEKYETMPE

-1354 FLVAHGGTWFE
+1354 LLVTHGGTWFE

-1608 VTELTWVIADHSA
+1608 VAEVTWVIADHLA

-1641 GSNIGG
+1641 GSNASG
-1647 VNAAEWTH
+1647 VNAPEWTH
-1655 VRLLVAQGQVDPP
+1655 VRLLVAPGQVDPP

-1682 PASNKTSPSRK
+1682 PVSSKTSPSRK
-1693 TPSQQHQHQHHHH
+1693 APVQQPQQQYH
-1706 QQHHQPSN
+1706 QQHHQQLSSN
-1714 QSQTSSSSGGLTT
+1714 QVQSTSPSGIVSAVVSSAAIVTGGSSSCSSLSSSSTGASSIGSNLQNVVT
-1727 PVSSS
+1727 P
-1732 SAIGLTSSS
+1732 L
-1741 SFSSSTSS
+1741 
-1749 STAAA
+1749 
-1754 VAAAAAAAAVTTG
+1754 
-1767 VSSAGLNPQ
+1767 
-1776 SVVAATLPDD
+1776 LPDE
-1786 AESIASDGSG
+1786 ESVIANDGSTG
-1796 TANTSSPGNK
+1796 ANTSSPGNK
-1806 RRVFSGRKW
+1806 RRGFSGRKW

-1824 QAKVEKSTNAAATA
+1824 QGKVEKSTATATTTATSILSTTGTATAAAAAT
-1838 TATPTPTPASA
+1838 TVPERPS
-1849 STGLASADRSA
+1849 
-1860 LKKHVSEKRF
+1860 KKNVSEKRF

-1876 EQTRVSRS
+1876 EQTRVSGPARPS
-1884 AAPISIST
+1884 RAASVSVST
-1892 LASTSTHVSAAASDV
+1892 LTSAAASMRVSASVSKDY
-1907 ADLDAD
+1907 DAELARTA
-1913 IQVEIDVEEEEEG
+1913 VEAETEEEEG
-1926 EIEQTSELEKDVPEP
+1926 EIEQSEAELEEYVAEP
-1941 DDAEALTYSEQNGA
+1941 DDAEASTYSEQNGA

-1960 DLELPPPMKPI
+1960 ELELPPPMKPI
-1971 TDPILV
+1971 TEPILV
-1977 GTANGASGTAIPTE
+1977 GTANGSTGSTIPTE
-1991 TCGKSRA
+1991 GCGKSRT
-1998 SERSAKILDGATT
+1998 SERSTKILDGATT
-2011 VDLAEIE
+2011 ADLAEIE
-2018 QIVKERMEQHTENQ
+2018 QIVKERMEQHTENL
-2032 ERQSLLRTPSG
+2032 ERQSLMRTPSG
-2043 KSTSV
+2043 KSSSNVGIGDEACEEGDSLSSGVSSGIGGAIMIPST
-2048 AAASDEDVYNEGSM
+2048 AATPTPSS
-2062 TTTEGV
+2062 TPSS
-2068 TAMVATTAT
+2068 
-2077 ATAMA
+2077 
-2082 TATATATT
+2082 TATATT
-2090 SNPPYIST
+2090 SSPARNP
-2098 EESDAE
+2098 DQHDVE
-2104 STILTK
+2104 STALAK
-2110 RQFVVRELVET
+2110 RQFVIRELVET
-2121 ENDYVN
+2121 EKDYVN
-2127 DLGQIVEGYMALMR
+2127 DLKQIVEGYMALMR
-2141 NPECEVPL
+2141 DPDCEIPL
-2149 PEDLRGGKD
+2149 PDDLRGGKD

-2201 HMYVVYCQNKPVSE
+2201 HVYVVYCQNKPVSE

-2223 TYFEDLRQK
+2223 TYFEELRQK

-2248 RITKYQLLLREVLRI
+2248 RITKYQLLLREALRL
-2263 TERTR
+2263 TERTQR
-2268 RTSEIEGLR
+2268 ISEIEGLR

-2312 LLHGPLLVSELSN
+2312 LLHGPLLVAELSS
-2325 LSSRG
+2325 LPSKG
-2330 REWHVFLFEQNIIFS
+2330 REWQVFLFEQNIIFS
-2345 EAVGKKTQ
+2345 ETVGKKTQ

-2365 QVNKMSLEKCYDDP
+2365 QVNKMSLEECYDDP
-2379 EKFEIRSTDPRK
+2379 DKFVIRSTDPRK
-2391 PGLRFFCSAL
+2391 PGLGFSCSAI
-2401 EETGPRKQE
+2401 EENGPRKQD
-2410 WVETITAIL
+2410 WVDTITAIL

-2440 KDPLRG
+2440 KDPFRG
-2446 ASPESPCRGSVL
+2446 VSPESPCRGL
-2458 STVSPTISQCASKSS
+2458 STSLSKTSDD
-2473 EDGKNETISGC
+2473 ERNEI
-2484 SATASGAK
+2484 
-2492 TLVAAIMTSATTAT
+2492 AAPRT
-2506 ATATATGA
+2506 
-2514 AAATTTTS
+2514 ATTTTAATTAA
-2522 LLQRSRAGA
+2522 QRSRTAGVSDQEPSQ
-2531 GTFDESSRTSSP
+2531 TPSP
-2543 TKSRLHFLEG
+2543 SKSRLNFLEG
-2553 FRSTLRPRSPIRNNS
+2553 FKSSLRPRSPVRNNS
-2568 IPIPQIVPG
+2568 IPIVAG

-2587 KLRAGEELKISRL
+2587 KLRGGEEVEISRV
-2600 DGPGLIVS
+2600 DGPGLIVRRTI
-2608 PVVGRKEEFWIPA
+2608 GRKEEFWIPA
-2621 SLVPNSSISR
+2621 SLVPNSSHSR
-2631 AWSFRPRRIDTDA
+2631 AWSFRPRRIDSEGENVRLPQDA
-2644 ETVHVHET
+2644 RAE
-2652 ADENGPPAILTI
+2652 ENGPPTILTI

-2678 VLEVRRAERA
+2678 VLEARRVERA
-2688 IVSWKK
+2688 TVRWRK
-2694 EGQRCDIEKSDRY
+2694 EGQRSNIEGGDRH
-2707 RLFQTAD
+2707 RLFRTSD
-2714 SLSLEIVPCL
+2714 SLSLEIAPCL
-2724 PSDSGVYHCRV
+2724 PSDSGIYHCRV
-2735 DHETGSCSA
+2735 EHETGSCSA

-2752 IGPNVWNTASEN
+2752 IDTNAWRDAIDTDRSDDSNDSSSMHRAHSKDAESERC
-2764 IADESIDELP
+2764 IDRYLEL
-2774 IATSVDDKNLR
+2774 
-2785 SAKNA
+2785 
-2790 ELVGREAAAIW
+2790 E
-2801 FAEMYVEPKELGNGR
+2801 ELGNGR
-2816 FAKVYRARD
+2816 FAKVCRAREK
-2825 QGTGREVALKQVS
+2825 GSVREVALKQIFRVRQRLS
-2838 RSKQSRSLTR
+2838 VTR
-2848 AEYDLLRVARHD
+2848 AEYDFLRTTCHD

-2865 FALFEEAP
+2865 LALFEDLP
-2873 QSDTDTIV
+2873 QPGIDTIV
-2881 LELVNGSSL
+2881 LELVRGSTL
-2890 FAYLSSKSDYTEG
+2890 FGYLGEKTEYTEA
-2903 TVSKYTGQ
+2903 TVARYTGQ
-2911 LLSALWWLH
+2911 LLSALRWLH
-2920 SRKRAHL
+2920 ARKRAHL
-2927 DIKPENVLIDRD
+2927 DLKPENVLIDEETD
-2939 KDVVKLID
+2939 TVKLID
-2947 FGEAVKTAPVDQVVP
+2947 LGEAVRAAPLDEVRP
-2962 PVDLEFAAPESV
+2962 PADLEFAAPESV
-2974 LGKPMGPY
+2974 LGKPTGSY
-2982 TDMWATG
+2982 TDMWAAG

-3004 DSIEETTTNIL
+3004 DSIEETTANIL

-3021 PEEYFAKISADA
+3021 PEEYFHEISEDV
-3033 KDLLRGLLCLR
+3033 KRLLERLLRSR
-3044 GEERATARM
+3044 GEDRTTAEIS
-3053 CLSSP
+3053 LSSP
-3058 WFQISTG
+3058 WFQVPIG
-3065 AAIPSSRMAAFIDR
+3065 ATIPSSRMAAFIDR
-3079 RAHRSKSRQD
+3079 RAHRSKSRQE

>member
-1 MDGTRAAEVLP
+1 MDGTRAVEVLP

-51 LLQYLLT
+51 LLQYLLAI
-58 VPSDEARG
+58 PNEEARG
-66 LRFTVIVDMRGA
+66 HRFTVIVDMRGA

-103 IKPENFWQK
+103 IKPDNFWQK
-112 QRTTLAK
+112 QRTSLAK

-124 FEINTISLD
+124 FEINTISLE

-162 RLAVEDFTWQAAD
+162 RLAVEDFIWQAAD

-192 ADDVAGAKLGIDLHN
+192 ADDVGGAKHGIDLHN
-207 EMKKKILK
+207 EMKKKIMNI
-215 VPVEEIEVV
+215 PVEEVEVV
-224 GQRLLQR
+224 GQRLLER
-231 FNNSMATTSSEG
+231 FNNGMTGNGGEG

-248 GAIGGTDPDGRALE
+248 GATGGADPDGRALA
-262 ALVIQHL
+262 ALVIQHM
-269 DSVHAAQQHL
+269 DSVHAGQQHL

-305 MFDWICHNRERFLGN
+305 MFDWICHNREGFLAN

-328 QFAKTFQEEH
+328 QLAKNLQEEH
-338 KHFTMSSMNVYVNVN
+338 KHFTMSSMNVYVNIN
-353 KILTMASRLLE
+353 KILTMAGRLLE

-395 AVLSLSVVF
+395 AVLGLSVVF
-404 HHKAEQYVDSVGGW
+404 HHKAEQYVDSVAGW
-418 SQACDA
+418 SQACDST
-424 GNLPNEIPILESHIR
+424 NLPNEIAVLESHIR
-439 QHQSLYEAMC
+439 QHQTLYEAMC

-472 CNQPQR
+472 CNQPQG
-478 IDHTARKHVRP
+478 IDHANRKH
-489 LSQDGHGIDGHS
+489 SQDGHGMDSRG

-612 QELAHTGEC
+612 EELAHTGEC
-621 AADEIYTV
+621 AADEIYAV

-679 VAENLETA
+679 VAESLETA
-687 ERLLEQCAQHRASCL
+687 ERLLDQCAQHRASCL
-702 EACTSTIVQGEA
+702 EACASTIAQGEA
-714 LLRELRESTD
+714 LLQELRDSTD
-724 APDSTGSIAAV
+724 APDTTGSVSAV

-749 EDLWATRKLR
+749 EELWATRKLR

-823 LAQVLEQSGVCIMAD
+823 LAQVLEQAGVCIMAD
-838 GQHSAASRV
+838 GQHSATARV

-861 EDLAEMRRVRLEQAS
+861 EDLAEMRRVRLEQAA

-882 TDATHVANWI
+882 ADATHVANWI

-1001 EYKRDEDWC
+1001 EYRRDEDWC
-1010 ASGEKATQVPTLVG
+1010 SSGEKGVQVPTLVG

-1055 QFYSYQSN
+1055 QFYSYQTS
-1063 SAGSENKVKSILE
+1063 SAGSENKVKNFSGYIVGILE
-1076 ELLSKENRVLEY
+1076 ELLSKENKVLEY

-1123 LATHTNVGKNRIEN
+1123 LVTHTNVGKNRAEN
-1137 EQLLREHNE
+1137 EQLLQEHNE

-1181 SVAEVDQRYKDFSTR
+1181 SVAEVDQRYKDFSMR
-1196 MDCYKTQIEDDL
+1196 MDCYKTQIEGDL
-1208 GIQSDDGQKDLSIDR
+1208 GIQSDDGHKDLSIDR

-1274 RCFLEETRCAKGN
+1274 RCFLEETRNGKGN
-1287 VPVGLQGRES
+1287 VPPGLQGRES
-1297 IIFSNMEEIHQFHS
+1297 ILFSNMEEIHQFHCD
-1311 NIFLRELEKYETMPE
+1311 IFLRELEKYETMPE
-1326 DVGHCFVTWAPKFDM
+1326 DVGHCFVTWAAKFDM

-1354 FLVAHGGTWFE
+1354 LLVAHGGTWFE

-1419 PKKANDALHLSML
+1419 PKKANDALHLSLL

-1528 VLRANSMDAKQLW
+1528 VLRANSLEAKQLW

-1608 VTELTWVIADHSA
+1608 VAEMTWVVADHSA
-1621 APGSRELTVTK
+1621 APGSHELTVTK

-1641 GSNIGG
+1641 GSGNSAGG
-1647 VNAAEWTH
+1647 EWTL
-1655 VRLLVAQGQVDPP
+1655 VRLPLAPGQADPP

-1682 PASNKTSPSRK
+1682 TTSCKTSPSRK
-1693 TPSQQHQHQHHHH
+1693 APT
-1706 QQHHQPSN
+1706 QPSVAIAQ
-1714 QSQTSSSSGGLTT
+1714 QS
-1727 PVSSS
+1727 
-1732 SAIGLTSSS
+1732 A
-1741 SFSSSTSS
+1741 
-1749 STAAA
+1749 TAE
-1754 VAAAAAAAAVTTG
+1754 
-1767 VSSAGLNPQ
+1767 
-1776 SVVAATLPDD
+1776 D
-1786 AESIASDGSG
+1786 AETVGSDGSG
-1796 TANTSSPGNK
+1796 SASTSSPGNK
-1806 RRVFSGRKW
+1806 RRGFSGRKW

-1824 QAKVEKSTNAAATA
+1824 QGKVEKSTT
-1838 TATPTPTPASA
+1838 S
-1849 STGLASADRSA
+1849 DRPPP
-1860 LKKHVSEKRF
+1860 LKKTGSDKRF
-1870 KLPSGA
+1870 KLPSGDKSG
-1876 EQTRVSRS
+1876 R
-1884 AAPISIST
+1884 AAT
-1892 LASTSTHVSAAASDV
+1892 
-1907 ADLDAD
+1907 
-1913 IQVEIDVEEEEEG
+1913 EGEEEDEVECEDG
-1926 EIEQTSELEKDVPEP
+1926 EAPAFL
-1941 DDAEALTYSEQNGA
+1941 EQNGGEDA
-1955 DDVED
+1955 ED

-1971 TDPILV
+1971 TEPILV
-1977 GTANGASGTAIPTE
+1977 ASGNGPPGSTIPDE
-1991 TCGKSRA
+1991 LPGKRV
-1998 SERSAKILDGATT
+1998 SERSMKSLDGAASA
-2011 VDLAEIE
+2011 DIAEIE
-2018 QIVKERMEQHTENQ
+2018 QIVKESMEQHTENQ
-2032 ERQSLLRTPSG
+2032 ERHSLMRTPGRPSTGAEDGYSG
-2043 KSTSV
+2043 IGGSAGEDYDPES
-2048 AAASDEDVYNEGSM
+2048 AA
-2062 TTTEGV
+2062 
-2068 TAMVATTAT
+2068 
-2077 ATAMA
+2077 
-2082 TATATATT
+2082 
-2090 SNPPYIST
+2090 
-2098 EESDAE
+2098 
-2104 STILTK
+2104 LTK
-2110 RQFVVRELVET
+2110 RQFVIRELVET
-2121 ENDYVN
+2121 ERDYVN
-2127 DLGQIVEGYMALMR
+2127 DLRQIVEGYMAVMR
-2141 NPECEVPL
+2141 DPDSDIPL
-2149 PEDLRGGKD
+2149 PEDLRSGKD

-2170 WHRDFF
+2170 WHRDCF

-2215 YIVSEYID
+2215 YIVSEHVD
-2223 TYFEDLRQK
+2223 TYFEELRQK

-2237 QLCDLLIKPVQ
+2237 QICDLLIKPVQ
-2248 RITKYQLLLREVLRI
+2248 RITKYQLLLREALRL
-2263 TERTR
+2263 TERTQR
-2268 RTSEIEGLR
+2268 ISEIEGLR
-2277 AAVHVMRVIP
+2277 AAADVMRIIP
-2287 KAANDMMDVGRLQG
+2287 KAANDMMDVGRLEG

-2312 LLHGPLLVSELSN
+2312 LLHGPLLVSELGSMPT
-2325 LSSRG
+2325 RG
-2330 REWHVFLFEQNIIFS
+2330 RELQVFLFEQNIIFS

-2365 QVNKMSLEKCYDDP
+2365 QVNKMSLEDSPDDP
-2379 EKFEIRSTDPRK
+2379 EKFVIRSTDPHK
-2391 PGLRFFCSAL
+2391 PELGFSCAAV
-2401 EETGPRKQE
+2401 EESGTRKQE
-2410 WVETITAIL
+2410 WVDTITSIL

-2440 KDPLRG
+2440 KDPLRS
-2446 ASPESPCRGSVL
+2446 ATPEPVIRAAVSVPPTL
-2458 STVSPTISQCASKSS
+2458 TVS
-2473 EDGKNETISGC
+2473 
-2484 SATASGAK
+2484 
-2492 TLVAAIMTSATTAT
+2492 
-2506 ATATATGA
+2506 GA
-2514 AAATTTTS
+2514 ANKERGGQRKGQAV
-2522 LLQRSRAGA
+2522 QRSLTGGLD
-2531 GTFDESSRTSSP
+2531 GTPPRTPSP
-2543 TKSRLHFLEG
+2543 TKSKLNFLEG
-2553 FRSTLRPRSPIRNNS
+2553 FRNTLRARSPVRTNS
-2568 IPIPQIVPG
+2568 IPVAPG
-2577 SRVRLTADWG
+2577 ARVRLAADWG
-2587 KLRAGEELKISRL
+2587 KLHAGDELVVSHL
-2600 DGPGLIVS
+2600 DGPGLVVS
-2608 PVVGRKEEFWIPA
+2608 PVDAKEELWIPA
-2621 SLVPNSSISR
+2621 SLIPNSSFSR
-2631 AWSFRPRRIDTDA
+2631 AWSFRPRKTDS
-2644 ETVHVHET
+2644 EKNVNSPQKLPE
-2652 ADENGPPAILTI
+2652 EKSLPKILSAIS
-2664 PCSIRATAGGVARL
+2664 PVRAMAGEVARL
-2678 VLEVRRAERA
+2678 SVEVSHAEGA
-2688 IVSWKK
+2688 SIVWRK
-2694 EGQRCDIEKSDRY
+2694 EGEDRNVKQDNRYQLHQNAGFVYVEIARCR
-2707 RLFQTAD
+2707 
-2714 SLSLEIVPCL
+2714 
-2724 PSDSGVYHCRV
+2724 PSDSGVYNCNV
-2735 DHETGSCSA
+2735 QSEKGSCSA
-2744 KIPLRVVG
+2744 KITLCVTGGNGNTWARVLGTSKIEVDWEKREAGLCNLEYRTIPSLEWMPIMDQVKTPPAILELSPGASYSFRVVG
-2752 IGPNVWNTASEN
+2752 KNR
-2764 IADESIDELP
+2764 
-2774 IATSVDDKNLR
+2774 IATSP
-2785 SAKNA
+2785 SAVVTLPLDEGSSWEA
-2790 ELVGREAAAIW
+2790 EQFIGRYLELD
-2801 FAEMYVEPKELGNGR
+2801 ELGKGR
-2816 FAKVYRARD
+2816 FAVVRRARD
-2825 QGTGREVALKQVS
+2825 RGTGQEVALKQTP
-2838 RSKQSRSLTR
+2838 RHKQSRSLTR
-2848 AEYDLLRVARHD
+2848 AEYDLLASTHHG

-2865 FALFEEAP
+2865 FALFENAP
-2873 QSDTDTIV
+2873 QPGVDTII
-2881 LELVNGSSL
+2881 LELVRGPML
-2890 FAYLSSKSDYTEG
+2890 FAYLSEKTEYTEAMA
-2903 TVSKYTGQ
+2903 SKYASQ
-2911 LLSALWWLH
+2911 LLSALQWLH
-2920 SRKRAHL
+2920 YRRIYHL
-2927 DIKPENVLIDRD
+2927 DLKPENVLVDQETG
-2939 KDVVKLID
+2939 VVKLVD
-2947 FGEAVKTAPVDQVVP
+2947 FGEAVRGPVDEVVP
-2962 PVDLEFAAPESV
+2962 PADLEFAAPELV
-2974 LGKPMGPY
+2974 LGRPTGSH
-2982 TDMWATG
+2982 TDMWAAG

-3004 DSIEETTTNIL
+3004 DSVEETTANIL

-3021 PEEYFAKISADA
+3021 PDEYFETISNDA
-3033 KDLLRGLLCLR
+3033 KDLLGRLLCLR
-3044 GEERATARM
+3044 GEDRATAQT
-3053 CLSSP
+3053 CLESP
-3058 WFQISTG
+3058 WFKVPKG
-3065 AAIPSSRMAAFIDR
+3065 ATIPSTRMAAFTER
-3079 RAHRSKSRQD
+3079 RAHCSKSHQD
-3089 RNSSFYS
+3089 HNDSFYS

>member
-26 RRGGPVLVFPTTPRR
+26 RRGGPVLVFPTTSRR

-51 LLQYLLT
+51 LLQYLLAI
-58 VPSDEARG
+58 PNDEVRG

-103 IKPENFWQK
+103 IKPDNFWQK
-112 QRTTLAK
+112 QRTSLAK

-124 FEINTISLD
+124 FEINTISLE

-156 AQWIDT
+156 AQWIET

-192 ADDVAGAKLGIDLHN
+192 ADDVGGAKHGIDLHN
-207 EMKKKILK
+207 EMKKKIMK
-215 VPVEEIEVV
+215 VPVEEVEVV

-231 FNNSMATTSSEG
+231 FNNGMSGTGGEG

-248 GAIGGTDPDGRALE
+248 GASGGVDSDGRALA

-279 LQVWHIKKMKLDQ
+279 LQLWHIKKIKLDQ

-305 MFDWICHNRERFLGN
+305 MFDWICHNREVFLAN

-328 QFAKTFQEEH
+328 QLAKNLQEEH
-338 KHFTMSSMNVYVNVN
+338 KHFTMSSMNVYVNIN
-353 KILTMASRLLE
+353 KILTMAGRLLE

-395 AVLSLSVVF
+395 AVLGLSVVF
-404 HHKAEQYVDSVGGW
+404 HHKAEQYVDSVSGW
-418 SQACDA
+418 SQACESA
-424 GNLPNEIPILESHIR
+424 NLPNEIPVLEAHIR
-439 QHQSLYEAMC
+439 QHQTLYEAMC

-472 CNQPQR
+472 CNQPQG
-478 IDHTARKHVRP
+478 IDHATRKH
-489 LSQDGHGIDGHS
+489 SQDGHGMDNRG

-612 QELAHTGEC
+612 EELAHTGEC
-621 AADEIYTV
+621 AADEIYAV
-629 AQELEAHVSSFAA
+629 AQELEAHVSSFAT

-679 VAENLETA
+679 VAESLETA
-687 ERLLEQCAQHRASCL
+687 ERLLDQCAQHRSSCL
-702 EACTSTIVQGEA
+702 EACASTIAQGEA
-714 LLRELRESTD
+714 LLQELRDSSD
-724 APDSTGSIAAV
+724 APDTTGSISAV

-749 EDLWATRKLR
+749 EELWATRKLR

-789 PPREGSPEQL
+789 PQREGSPEQL

-823 LAQVLEQSGVCIMAD
+823 LAQVLEQAGVCIMAD
-838 GQHSAASRV
+838 GQHSASARV

-861 EDLAEMRRVRLEQAS
+861 EDLAEMRRVRLEQAA

-882 TDATHVANWI
+882 GDATHVANWI

-902 LRVPENLQDAEQLRL
+902 LRVPEHLADAEQLRL

-1001 EYKRDEDWC
+1001 EYRRDEDWC
-1010 ASGEKATQVPTLVG
+1010 SSGEKGTQVPTLVG

-1055 QFYSYQSN
+1055 QFYSYQTS
-1063 SAGSENKVKSILE
+1063 SAGSENKVKNILE
-1076 ELLSKENRVLEY
+1076 ELRSKENKVLEF

-1112 LEWIRETGELY
+1112 LEWISQTGELY
-1123 LATHTNVGKNRIEN
+1123 LATHVNVGKNRLEN
-1137 EQLLREHNE
+1137 EQLLQEHNE

-1181 SVAEVDQRYKDFSTR
+1181 SVAEVDQRYKDFSMR

-1274 RCFLEETRCAKGN
+1274 RCFLEETRSGRGI
-1287 VPVGLQGRES
+1287 VPTGLHGRES
-1297 IIFSNMEEIHQFHS
+1297 IIFSNMEEIYQFHCD
-1311 NIFLRELEKYETMPE
+1311 IFLRELEKYETMPE
-1326 DVGHCFVTWAPKFDM
+1326 DVGHCFVTWAAKFDM

-1354 FLVAHGGTWFE
+1354 LLVAHGGSWFE
-1365 ELQRK
+1365 DLQRR

-1419 PKKANDALHLSML
+1419 PKKANDALHLSLL

-1528 VLRANSMDAKQLW
+1528 VLRANSLEAKQLW

-1608 VTELTWVIADHSA
+1608 VVEMTWVVADHSA
-1621 APGSRELTVTK
+1621 APGTRELTVTK

-1641 GSNIGG
+1641 GSSHAGG
-1647 VNAAEWTH
+1647 NDWTL
-1655 VRLLVAQGQVDPP
+1655 VRLPLAPGQSDPP
-1668 PEGLVPTSALKQPP
+1668 AEGLVPTSVLKQPP
-1682 PASNKTSPSRK
+1682 TTSCKTSPSRK
-1693 TPSQQHQHQHHHH
+1693 APSSQPNTVGIAQQ
-1706 QQHHQPSN
+1706 SV
-1714 QSQTSSSSGGLTT
+1714 TSAEDAET
-1727 PVSSS
+1727 VS
-1732 SAIGLTSSS
+1732 AEGNG
-1741 SFSSSTSS
+1741 STS
-1749 STAAA
+1749 
-1754 VAAAAAAAAVTTG
+1754 
-1767 VSSAGLNPQ
+1767 
-1776 SVVAATLPDD
+1776 
-1786 AESIASDGSG
+1786 
-1796 TANTSSPGNK
+1796 TSSPGNK
-1806 RRVFSGRKW
+1806 RRGFSGRKW
-1815 LPPPLRKLS
+1815 LPQPLRKLS
-1824 QAKVEKSTNAAATA
+1824 QGKVEKSTT
-1838 TATPTPTPASA
+1838 TTSV
-1849 STGLASADRSA
+1849 DRPLPL
-1860 LKKHVSEKRF
+1860 LKKTGSDKRF
-1870 KLPSGA
+1870 KLPTGDKSGRA
-1876 EQTRVSRS
+1876 VS
-1884 AAPISIST
+1884 
-1892 LASTSTHVSAAASDV
+1892 
-1907 ADLDAD
+1907 
-1913 IQVEIDVEEEEEG
+1913 EGEEEEEVD
-1926 EIEQTSELEKDVPEP
+1926 L
-1941 DDAEALTYSEQNGA
+1941 DDAETPTFLEQNGGE
-1955 DDVED
+1955 DGED
-1960 DLELPPPMKPI
+1960 DFELPPPMKPI
-1971 TDPILV
+1971 TEPILV
-1977 GTANGASGTAIPTE
+1977 ATGNGPPGSTIPDE
-1991 TCGKSRA
+1991 LPGKRTT
-1998 SERSAKILDGATT
+1998 ERSIKTLDGATT
-2011 VDLAEIE
+2011 ADLAEIE

-2032 ERQSLLRTPSG
+2032 ERHSLMRTPARSSTGEDGYSG
-2043 KSTSV
+2043 SGSTSITEEV
-2048 AAASDEDVYNEGSM
+2048 DPEAAAL
-2062 TTTEGV
+2062 
-2068 TAMVATTAT
+2068 A
-2077 ATAMA
+2077 
-2082 TATATATT
+2082 
-2090 SNPPYIST
+2090 
-2098 EESDAE
+2098 
-2104 STILTK
+2104 K
-2110 RQFVVRELVET
+2110 RQFVLRELVET
-2121 ENDYVN
+2121 ERDYVN
-2127 DLGQIVEGYMALMR
+2127 DLRQIVEGYMAHMR
-2141 NPECEVPL
+2141 DPESDVPL
-2149 PEDLRGGKD
+2149 PEDLRVGKD
-2158 KMVFGNIEAIYE
+2158 KMVFGNLEAIYE

-2223 TYFEDLRQK
+2223 TYFEELRVK

-2248 RITKYQLLLREVLRI
+2248 RIMKYQLLLRDALRL
-2263 TERTR
+2263 TERTSR
-2268 RTSEIEGLR
+2268 LSEIEDLR
-2277 AAVHVMRVIP
+2277 AAAHIMRVIP

-2325 LSSRG
+2325 VQARG
-2330 REWHVFLFEQNIIFS
+2330 REWQIFLFEQNIIFS

-2365 QVNKMSLEKCYDDP
+2365 QVNKMSLEECP
-2379 EKFEIRSTDPRK
+2379 EDSDKFIIRSTDPLT
-2391 PGLRFFCSAL
+2391 PGVGFSCSVID
-2401 EETGPRKQE
+2401 ENGPRKQE
-2410 WVETITAIL
+2410 WCDTITSIL
-2419 QTQRDFLK
+2419 QTQHDFLK

-2440 KDPLRG
+2440 KYPHRG
-2446 ASPESPCRGSVL
+2446 TTPEPSVTRAAVSIPPTLTVTGSANKERRNGH
-2458 STVSPTISQCASKSS
+2458 SR
-2473 EDGKNETISGC
+2473 KNQPVQRAHTGGLEGETP
-2484 SATASGAK
+2484 
-2492 TLVAAIMTSATTAT
+2492 
-2506 ATATATGA
+2506 
-2514 AAATTTTS
+2514 
-2522 LLQRSRAGA
+2522 
-2531 GTFDESSRTSSP
+2531 RTPSP
-2543 TKSRLHFLEG
+2543 TKSKLNFLEG
-2553 FRSTLRPRSPIRNNS
+2553 FRNTLRARSPVRTNS
-2568 IPIPQIVPG
+2568 IPVAPG
-2577 SRVRLTADWG
+2577 ARVRLAADWG
-2587 KLRAGEELKISRL
+2587 KLHAGDELVVSHL
-2600 DGPGLIVS
+2600 DGPGLVVS
-2608 PVVGRKEEFWIPA
+2608 PLDAKEELWIPA
-2621 SLVPNSSISR
+2621 SLIPNSSFSR
-2631 AWSFRPRRIDTDA
+2631 AWSFRPRKTDSERSNVA
-2644 ETVHVHET
+2644 ATKSLDKKGPPKILGGSSPVRVT
-2652 ADENGPPAILTI
+2652 AGEIARLSVEVSNADGAIITWTKEDENEHDVETD
-2664 PCSIRATAGGVARL
+2664 
-2678 VLEVRRAERA
+2678 ERHQMRQ
-2688 IVSWKK
+2688 ST
-2694 EGQRCDIEKSDRY
+2694 GLMY
-2707 RLFQTAD
+2707 
-2714 SLSLEIVPCL
+2714 LEISRCRL
-2724 PSDSGVYHCRV
+2724 SDSGVYRCSV
-2735 DHETGSCSA
+2735 QAENGSCSA
-2744 KIPLRVVG
+2744 KITLCVLGTGGSTWAYVLSTTKVKVDWEQREFDVCDVECRTIPSSMWLPILENVRNPPAIIELSSGASYSFRAVGKNGNVTSPSAVVTL
-2752 IGPNVWNTASEN
+2752 PV
-2764 IADESIDELP
+2764 DESISWEAEQFIGRYLELDELG
-2774 IATSVDDKNLR
+2774 K
-2785 SAKNA
+2785 
-2790 ELVGREAAAIW
+2790 GRYAI
-2801 FAEMYVEPKELGNGR
+2801 VR
-2816 FAKVYRARD
+2816 RARD
-2825 QGTGREVALKQVS
+2825 RGTGQEVALKQTP
-2838 RSKQSRSLTR
+2838 RHKQSRTLTR
-2848 AEYDLLRVARHD
+2848 AEYDLLASTHHG

-2865 FALFEEAP
+2865 FALFENAP
-2873 QSDTDTIV
+2873 QPGVDTIV
-2881 LELVNGSSL
+2881 LELVRGPTL
-2890 FAYLSSKSDYTEG
+2890 FVYLSKKTDYTESMA
-2903 TVSKYTGQ
+2903 SKYANQ
-2911 LLSALWWLH
+2911 LLSALQWLH
-2920 SRKRAHL
+2920 QRNKCHL
-2927 DIKPENVLIDRD
+2927 DVKPENVLVDQDTGI
-2939 KDVVKLID
+2939 VKLVD
-2947 FGEAVKTAPVDQVVP
+2947 LGEAVRRPVDEVVP
-2962 PVDLEFAAPESV
+2962 PADLEFAAPELV
-2974 LGKPMGPY
+2974 LGRPTGSY
-2982 TDMWATG
+2982 TDMWAAG

-3004 DSIEETTTNIL
+3004 DSVEETTANIL

-3021 PEEYFAKISADA
+3021 PDEYFETISNDA
-3033 KDLLRGLLCLR
+3033 KNLLSRLLCLR
-3044 GEERATARM
+3044 GEERGDAGTA
-3053 CLSSP
+3053 LNSP
-3058 WFQISTG
+3058 WFTVTKG
-3065 AAIPSSRMAAFIDR
+3065 ATIPAKRMAAFTDR
-3079 RAHRSKSRQD
+3079 RAHCSKPHQD
-3089 RNSSFYS
+3089 HNDSFYS